1 MSDGRVCVTRVSEAG
16 GQVIQVLLLASSRN
30 SGDAFD
36 LRCIVR
42 GRMIGFLARGHP
54 AALPRPPRGEPAD
67 IRSPGAEDGA
77 P

>member
-1 MSDGRVCVTRVSEAG
+1 
-16 GQVIQVLLLASSRN
+16 VLLLASSRN